1 MSATVFRKDAEI
13 MHDLMVS
20 MHGTLKVDSPIK
32 FEDALKR
39 LEGAMTATDKN
50 SMHDKFIMWYE

>member
-1 MSATVFRKDAEI
+1 